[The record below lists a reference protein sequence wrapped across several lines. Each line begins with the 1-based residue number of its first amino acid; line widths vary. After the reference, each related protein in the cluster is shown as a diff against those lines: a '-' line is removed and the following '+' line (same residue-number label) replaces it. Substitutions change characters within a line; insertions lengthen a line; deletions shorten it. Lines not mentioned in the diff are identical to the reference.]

1 MTHIAKPILLIA
13 LKEKDCTIQA
23 MVEKQDVI
31 KSENCLNKMAICTF
45 DYCSHST
52 EKKKKGKKKE
62 FATSPLH
69 TKTKTMKKAMQI
81 HKIV

>member
-1 MTHIAKPILLIA
+1 MAENH
-13 LKEKDCTIQA
+13 E
-23 MVEKQDVI
+23 VI

-52 EKKKKGKKKE
+52 EKKREGVVGGGGGGGKE